1 MVVDESTYSRLEAHR
16 KALRL
21 TRDELCAKSGVKAS
35 MIKKYELREKD
46 LSRAAYV
53 TVKALA
59 NALEVDPDELIDTN
73 GKEDDNGTEEEKQG

>member
-35 MIKKYELREKD
+35 MIKKYELKEKD

-59 NALEVDPDELIDTN
+59 DALEVDPDELID
-73 GKEDDNGTEEEKQG
+73 KESEERADGTKEER

>member
-59 NALEVDPDELIDTN
+59 NALEVDPDELID
-73 GKEDDNGTEEEKQG
+73 KESEERTDGTKEER